1 MERVKTFKTK
11 YSQAELDE
19 LFAWFDSRMDR
30 LPESL
35 QVDEA
40 TYSVNVR
47 ETVSA
52 YIRTIKNCEL
62 TVSLNGYVSQLMLIR
77 ERLKQEGL
85 E

>member
-11 YSQAELDE
+11 YSPAELDE

-40 TYSVNVR
+40 TYSANVL

-77 ERLKQEGL
+77 ERLKQEGV